1 MDRLQCSH
9 NNCRMSKFIRHD
21 RYLFKFMLSF
31 NTLCVY
37 NLLSICLLKKGSD
50 VMIQTTALRSD
61 LIMSGS

>member
-1 MDRLQCSH
+1 
-9 NNCRMSKFIRHD
+9 MSKFIRH
-21 RYLFKFMLSF
+21 RYLFKYMLSF

-61 LIMSGS
+61 LTDSDLIMSGS